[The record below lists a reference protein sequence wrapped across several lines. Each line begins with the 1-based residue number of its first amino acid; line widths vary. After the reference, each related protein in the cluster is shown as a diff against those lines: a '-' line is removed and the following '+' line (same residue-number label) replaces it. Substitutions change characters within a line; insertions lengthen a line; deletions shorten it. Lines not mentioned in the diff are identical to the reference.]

1 MKDSNAPEETSLR
14 AMTTWLRGRT
24 LHQWVQTLLGGWC
37 LFLCG
42 VLLLGD
48 GAYYKIAFA
57 QSLPLPLALLLW
69 GITSA
74 TVLLFSRWRPGIE
87 GRVTVFGAIAVALL
101 LTAKA
106 AAHSKHYVYYGL
118 AALLFILLGYAA
130 QQGLLKLPHIRIGD
144 RATTVGV
151 AVLLG
156 LSAAGMVTVG
166 VLRYLTY
173 TTPNYDFGIFA
184 QMFHYMRETL
194 QPLTTCERNG
204 LLSHFAVHVSPVYYL
219 LLPFYALFPSP
230 VTLAVGQGVIL
241 ASGGIPLYLIARR
254 YALSNKQTLCLLAA
268 YATYPAISCGI
279 LFDLHENCFL
289 APLLL
294 WMFYCYECR
303 RSWPLWVSVF
313 LVLSVKEDAAVY
325 VALFAVYQMVAQRRQ
340 NFPRNA
346 SLFCVALL
354 YFAVMVLL
362 LEQFGDGAMTNRYA
376 ALQYEN
382 SGLFGM
388 LKTLFVNP
396 GLFIQQALAPLTK
409 ENNKLRYLADLI
421 VPLGLSLL
429 SIRRPSRLLLLT
441 PVLLNLLS
449 SSIYQTDLSFQYNFG
464 VSAFFFYL
472 CALNLRDMEP
482 IDRPRLVSYMAVSS
496 LMLYILLFVPHIN
509 STVSRAVQKHETY
522 ARMDEILATV
532 PDDAS
537 VTCSA
542 FLLPHLAQRDVVYE
556 DYYHNACD
564 TDYLVLDLRT
574 GYSGKSPEFEQTWRA
589 AGYVE
594 VFREDNLLLILRR
607 AET

>member
-1 MKDSNAPEETSLR
+1 MKDSNAPQER
-14 AMTTWLRGRT
+14 APRAAMAWLRGRT
-24 LHQWVQTLLGGWC
+24 LHQWVQVLLGGWC

-42 VLLLGD
+42 VLLFTP
-48 GAYYKIAFA
+48 GAYSKIAFA
-57 QSLPLPLALLLW
+57 QALPLPLALLLW
-69 GITSA
+69 VVAAAG
-74 TVLLFSRWRPGIE
+74 VLLLSRWVPGAE
-87 GRVTVFGAIAVALL
+87 GHVTVFGAIASALL

-106 AAHSKHYVYYGL
+106 ATFTKFYVYYGL
-118 AALLFILLGYAA
+118 SALLFILLWYAER
-130 QQGLLKLPHIRIGD
+130 QGLLSLPHIRIGR
-144 RATTVGV
+144 RATTIGV
-151 AVLLG
+151 AVLLT

-173 TTPNYDFGIFA
+173 NAPNYDFGIFA

-254 YALSNKQTLCLLAA
+254 YALSNKQTLCLVAA
-268 YATYPAISCGI
+268 YAAYPAISCGV
-279 LFDLHENCFL
+279 LYDLHENCFL

-325 VALFAVYQMVAQRRQ
+325 VALFAVYQMVAGRRR
-340 NFPRNA
+340 NLRRNA
-346 SLFCVALL
+346 QIFCLALL
-354 YFAVMVLL
+354 YFSVMILL
-362 LEQFGDGAMTNRYA
+362 LEQFGDGAMIGRYG

-382 SGLFGM
+382 SGLVGM
-388 LKTLFVNP
+388 VKTLIVNP
-396 GLFIQQALAPLTK
+396 GLFIQQALTPLSK
-409 ENNKLRYLADLI
+409 DHSKLRYLAQLI
-421 VPLGLSLL
+421 VPLGLALL

-449 SSIYQTDLSFQYNFG
+449 SSAYQGDLNFQYNFG
-464 VSAFFFYL
+464 VTAFFFYL

-482 IDRPRLVSYMAVSS
+482 INRPRLVSYMAVSS
-496 LMLYILLFVPHIN
+496 LMLYMLMFVPQIT
-509 STVSRAVQKHETY
+509 TVTRRMADKSATY
-522 ARMDEILATV
+522 ARMDEILELV

-537 VTCSA
+537 VTCST
-542 FLLPHLAQRDVVYE
+542 FLLPHLAQREVLYE
-556 DYYHNACD
+556 DYYHKTCD
-564 TDYLVLDLRT
+564 TDYLVLDLRP
-574 GYSGKSPEFEQTWRA
+574 GYAGRSADFEQVWRD
-589 AGYVE
+589 AGYVD
-594 VFREDNLLLILRR
+594 VLREDGMVLILRR
-607 AET
+607 GDM